1 MTVSDNILPAVNR
14 IDTLYKE
21 VDLGNY
27 FLSVQVGERSF
38 SYCILDSVTNKYI
51 GIGELKTPIA
61 KGPGAQEIKLPLE
74 TFLKKVATT
83 LPVLKKK
90 FKACKVIWEGNKS
103 TMIPEALYEED
114 EEKKLLSFNIEI
126 DSDDLIFHDLLTDFQ
141 AVNIFAIP
149 KKANDILTRTLAV
162 DHISHISSV
171 LIKSIFLTYREQLA
185 HPKVFLN
192 IRDGWFDLIILDQIK
207 LHYVNMFEF
216 RQPEDLVYY
225 VIYVLDQLGFNSEQV
240 EVILMGK
247 ITKNSTLSNLIFKY
261 IRKVEF
267 ARRNPTYNYSFVF
280 NEIPQN
286 DYFSLL
292 NLNQCG
298 L

>member
-1 MTVSDNILPAVNR
+1 MTVSDHILPAINR

-21 VDLGNY
+21 ADLGNY

-61 KGPGAQEIKLPLE
+61 KGPGAQEIKQPLVS
-74 TFLKKVATT
+74 FLKKVFTT

-103 TMIPEALYEED
+103 TLIPEVLYEED
-114 EEKKLLSFNIEI
+114 EEKKLLSFNIEV

-149 KKANDILTRTLAV
+149 QKANHILTRTLAV
-162 DHISHISSV
+162 DHLSHISSV
-171 LIKSIFLTYREQLA
+171 LIKSILLTYREHLT

-192 IRDGWFDLIILDQIK
+192 VRDGWFDLIILDQIK

-225 VIYVLDQLGFNSEQV
+225 IIYVLDQLGFNSEKV

-247 ITKNSTLSNLIFKY
+247 INKNSTLSNLIFKY

-267 ARRNPTYNYSFVF
+267 ARRNPMYNYSFVF
-280 NEIPQN
+280 NEIPQYG
-286 DYFSLL
+286 YFSLL

>member
-61 KGPGAQEIKLPLE
+61 KGPGTQEIKLPLV
-74 TFLKKVATT
+74 TFLKKVVAS
-83 LPVLKKK
+83 LPILKKK
-90 FKACKVIWEGNKS
+90 FMACKVIWEGNKS
-103 TMIPEALYEED
+103 TLIPEALYEED
-114 EEKKLLSFNIEI
+114 EQKKLLSFNIEV
-126 DSDDLIFHDLLTDFQ
+126 DPDDLIFHDQLTDYH

-149 KKANDILTRTLAV
+149 QKSAEILTLTLAV
-162 DHISHISSV
+162 DHMSHISSV
-171 LIKSIFLTYREQLA
+171 LIKSILLNYREHLA

-192 IRDGWFDLIILDQIK
+192 VRDGWFDLIILDQIK

-225 VIYVLDQLGFNSEQV
+225 TIYVLDQLGFNSDQV

-247 ITKNSTLSNLIFKY
+247 ITKNSTLSTLIFKY

-267 ARRNPTYNYSFVF
+267 AHRNPTYNFSYVF
-280 NEIPQN
+280 NEIPQHG
-286 DYFSLL
+286 YFSLL